1 MKLYNI
7 YYIDDTYG
15 EPLSYQVTT
24 DNPKEWL
31 EEHNKQRIADGNDVE
46 KLEYFEIQEVCL
58 ITYDKTTTIAEK
70 RRTRWILSKY

>member
-7 YYIDDTYG
+7 YYIDNTYG

-70 RRTRWILSKY
+70 RRTR

>member
-7 YYIDDTYG
+7 YYIDDPYG

-70 RRTRWILSKY
+70 RRTR

>member
-70 RRTRWILSKY
+70 RRTR

>member
-15 EPLSYQVTT
+15 EPPSYQVTT

-31 EEHNKQRIADGNDVE
+31 EEHNKERIADGIDVE
-46 KLEYFEIQEVCL
+46 FLEYFEIQEVCL
-58 ITYDKTTTIAEK
+58 ITYNKPTTK
-70 RRTRWILSKY
+70 